1 MPVTVSHVGVTF
13 KNTTVLTDVTT
24 EFPDKAITA
33 LLGPSGSGKTTLI
46 RCLVGA
52 IRPTT
57 GKVMINELPVP
68 HRSLLEKVGYML
80 QSDAVYT
87 DLSARA
93 NLEFFAGLHR
103 LSGARRHDRI
113 ANVLEIVGLGEH
125 ADERVGNFSGGMRRR
140 LSLAITLLP
149 EPSTLILDEP
159 TVGMDPVLRRSVW
172 GSLRRLATDGQ
183 TVLISTHVMEEAR
196 RCDRA
201 VLLRDGEKVADG
213 TVSALEASSDGEGLE
228 HYFFRKVH

>member
-24 EFPDKAITA
+24 EFPDKVITA

-57 GKVMINELPVP
+57 GEVMINELPVP
-68 HRSLLEKVGYML
+68 HRSLLEKVGYMP

-103 LSGARRHDRI
+103 ISGARRHDRI

>member
-1 MPVTVSHVGVTF
+1 
-13 KNTTVLTDVTT
+13 
-24 EFPDKAITA
+24 
-33 LLGPSGSGKTTLI
+33 
-46 RCLVGA
+46 
-52 IRPTT
+52 
-57 GKVMINELPVP
+57 MINELPVP
-68 HRSLLEKVGYML
+68 HRSLLEKVGYMP

-87 DLSARA
+87 DLSERA